1 MARNGNSNSESESRT
16 RVSNVGTV
24 GTTASAASRSNVK
37 QRLTAAQQQ
46 YLRDLSRKHI
56 TNNHADLEIKPE
68 PVDFESYSDEFLRR
82 YKDHYG
88 IDAQDNMTLPGYL
101 LGSQLGSKTYSYR
114 QNQPADPQ
122 SRVAKRHLASQV
134 SKHFTA
140 HTVKEAEC
148 IPQFIYKVKNQKR
161 RFRMEFKS

>member
-46 YLRDLSRKHI
+46 YLRDLTKKNI
-56 TNNHADLEIKPE
+56 TNNHPDLTMKPG

-88 IDAQDNMTLPGYL
+88 IDARDNMTLSGYL
-101 LGSQLGSKTYSYR
+101 LGSQIGSRTYSYR
-114 QNQPADPQ
+114 QNHSETPH
-122 SRVAKRHLASQV
+122 SRIAKRDLASQV

-140 HTVKEAEC
+140 HTVKEADC

-161 RFRMEFKS
+161 RFRMEFKG

>member
-16 RVSNVGTV
+16 RASNVATA

-46 YLRDLSRKHI
+46 YLRDLNRKHI
-56 TNNHADLEIKPE
+56 TNNHPDLIPRPD

-88 IDAQDNMTLPGYL
+88 IDARDNLTLPGYL
-101 LGSQLGSKTYSYR
+101 LGSQIGSRTYSYR
-114 QNQPADPQ
+114 QNHPDNPHH
-122 SRVAKRHLASQV
+122 RVTKRELASQV
-134 SKHFTA
+134 SRHFTA
-140 HTVKEAEC
+140 HTVKEADC

-161 RFRMEFKS
+161 KFRIEFKG